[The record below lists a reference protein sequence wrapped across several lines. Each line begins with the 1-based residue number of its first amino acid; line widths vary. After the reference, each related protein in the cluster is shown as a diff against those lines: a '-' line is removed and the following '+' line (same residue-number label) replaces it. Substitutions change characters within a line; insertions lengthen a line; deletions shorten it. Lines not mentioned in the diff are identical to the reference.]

1 MVDHFKDR
9 LRRLGLAAD
18 LGLLDALLVSH
29 LPDIRWA
36 SGFTGS
42 NACLLV
48 APSGNLLITDGR
60 YKEQVRSECPA
71 LEALIVSGPLE
82 TAVAAVLKERGLQ
95 QVFLQKS
102 HVSWEAVGRLRN
114 ALEGKVVVGA
124 RDPMP
129 SLRATK
135 SGDEV
140 DAIRRALTMTEQV
153 FEEVLPILKEGVTEQ
168 EVAAEIDYRHRLLGA
183 SGPAFDTIVAFSDHA
198 ALPHARPGKRALKR
212 GDIVLMDF
220 GGVVDGYHS
229 DMTRTVAFGRTDK
242 LFLETYE
249 AVRSALLTS
258 TEAACAGITGEE
270 LDGVARKELTM
281 HGFGSAF
288 SHSLGH
294 GVGLEIHESPS
305 VSSRNTNSLPAGCII
320 TLEPGV
326 YLPGE
331 FGIRIENMVHLNAGG
346 RTVLNVSSTD
356 LIRL

>member
-18 LGLLDALLVSH
+18 LGLKDAFLVSH

-60 YKEQVRSECPA
+60 YKEQVRTECPA
-71 LEALIVSGPLE
+71 LGAHIVSGPLE
-82 TAVAAVLKERGLQ
+82 SAAAAVLKERELQ

-102 HVSWEAVGRLRN
+102 HVTWEAVGRLRD

-129 SLRATK
+129 GLRAVK
-135 SGDEV
+135 SDDEV
-140 DAIRRALTMTEQV
+140 NAVRRALAISEQV
-153 FEEVLPILKEGVTEQ
+153 FEEVFPQLREGITEQ
-168 EVAAEIDYRHRLLGA
+168 EIAAEIDYQHRLLGA
-183 SGPAFDTIVAFSDHA
+183 TGPAFDTIVAFSDHA
-198 ALPHARPGKRALKR
+198 ALPHARPGRRTLKK

-229 DMTRTVAFGRTDK
+229 DVTRTVTFGRTDK
-242 LFLETYE
+242 LFLEAYE
-249 AVRSALLTS
+249 AVRSALSKS
-258 TEAACAGITGEE
+258 TNAAIAGITGEQ
-270 LDGVARKELTM
+270 LDGIARRVLTK

-305 VSSRNTNSLPAGCII
+305 VSSRNTHPLPSGCII

-331 FGIRIENMVHLNAGG
+331 FGIRIENMARLDAGG
-346 RTVLNVSSTD
+346 STILNSTGTD